1 MNRAGFKTKAQST
14 LETTIALV
22 AAVVLLLG
30 ITQVFVWLNTTVI
43 KRQEAFRNSRTS
55 RTPTPDFYTPEDFD
69 IFGGQ

>member
-1 MNRAGFKTKAQST
+1 MNRSGLKTKAQST

-30 ITQVFVWLNTTVI
+30 ITQVFIWLNSTI
-43 KRQEAFRNSRTS
+43 LSRHEAFRNSRTS